1 MVINNFMISLKY
13 LSVWSLFKKEVL
25 RFIKVGIQT
34 IIGPAVSSLL
44 FLAVFSLALGRSVE
58 TINGVKFSHFIAP
71 GLIMMTMLQN
81 AFANSASSLG
91 QAKSQGNIVD
101 ILMAP
106 LSNLELTL
114 GYVFGSIVRGLIC
127 GLATSIGMLFFL
139 PLSIYSITALL
150 FYSLMGTMMMGTL
163 GTMVGIWADKWDQQ
177 QGITNFIILPL
188 TFLSGTFY
196 SISRL
201 SEFWQKFALFN
212 PFFYNIDGFRYAFL
226 GKSDS
231 SLLLG
236 SVVILFI
243 NFFLISCC
251 YLMFKTGY
259 KLKS

>member
-1 MVINNFMISLKY
+1 MISSNY
-13 LSVWSLFKKEVL
+13 LSIFTLFKKEVM
-25 RFIKVGIQT
+25 RFVKVGIQT

-44 FLAVFSLALGRSVE
+44 FLAVFNLALGRSIQ
-58 TINGVKFSHFIAP
+58 TINGVTFATFIAP
-71 GLIMMTMLQN
+71 GLIMMTILQN
-81 AFANSASSLG
+81 SFANSASSIG

-106 LSNLELTL
+106 LANIELTF
-114 GYVFGSIVRGLIC
+114 GYVGGSVARGLIC
-127 GLATSIGMLFFL
+127 GFITSVSIYLFV
-139 PLSIYSITALL
+139 PLSIHSIIALI
-150 FYSLMGTMMMGTL
+150 FYALMGSIMMGTL

-177 QGITNFIILPL
+177 QGITNFIVLPL

-201 SEFWQKFALFN
+201 PEFWQNFALMN

-226 GKSDS
+226 GQSDS
-231 SLLLG
+231 SLLIG
-236 SVVILFI
+236 SITLIIINNLLLF
-243 NFFLISCC
+243 FC